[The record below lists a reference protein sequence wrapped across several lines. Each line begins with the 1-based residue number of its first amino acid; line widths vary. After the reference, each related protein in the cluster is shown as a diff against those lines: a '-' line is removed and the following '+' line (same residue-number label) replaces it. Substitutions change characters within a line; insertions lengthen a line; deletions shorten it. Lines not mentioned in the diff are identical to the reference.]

1 MLALIA
7 GNTDLPHIII
17 KKLYKKKI
25 DFIILDLTSNK
36 TYKNHTNSYSVKIT
50 QLDKALLILKKNN
63 CNKIIL
69 AGKVNRPELSMSDFS
84 FRSISYFKRLYKA
97 FRKGDGNIL
106 KEIIKIFRE
115 NKITVIS
122 SMTYTPELIFKEKSI
137 NNFKINDVDKS
148 SIKKGINIIKNLS
161 KFDIGQ
167 SVVINNGFVLAIE
180 GPEGTDIAIKRASYL
195 KKKYNLKHKSILV
208 KFPKSNQDLRVD
220 LPTIGLKTIKN
231 CIKAN
236 IKGIALKKNQNIFLD
251 KNKIISIA
259 KKNNFFITSI

>member
-7 GNTDLPHIII
+7 GNTDLPKIII

-25 DFIILDLTSNK
+25 NFIILDLTFNK
-36 TYKNHTNSYSVKIT
+36 IYKNYINSFSINIT
-50 QLDKALLILKKNN
+50 ELDKALLILKKYN
-63 CNKIIL
+63 CKEIIL
-69 AGKVNRPELSMSDFS
+69 AGKVYRPELSLSNFS
-84 FRSISYFKRLYKA
+84 FRSLSYYKRLYRA
-97 FRKGDGNIL
+97 FKKGDGSIL

-122 SMTYTPELIFKEKSI
+122 SMSYTPELIFKEKNI
-137 NNFKINDVDKS
+137 NNIKINNVDKS

-167 SVVINNGFVLAIE
+167 SVIINNGFVLAIE
-180 GPEGTDIAIKRASYL
+180 GPEGTDSAIKRASYL
-195 KKKYNLKHKSILV
+195 KKKYSLKEKSILI
-208 KFPKSNQDLRVD
+208 KFPKTNQDLRVD
-220 LPTIGLKTIKN
+220 LPTIGFKTIKN

-251 KNKIISIA
+251 KSKIINITR
-259 KKNNFFITSI
+259 KNNFFIISI